1 MVDNVA
7 VDNRAGGVAWGRGGG
22 WVGEVLNL
30 RNIAAF
36 VEALVRFHALGGDAC
51 LREKSVCQR
60 RYRQMSITEAS
71 PKLNSTQGRQ
81 ISQD

>member
-7 VDNRAGGVAWGRGGG
+7 VDNRAGSVAWGRGVDG

-36 VEALVRFHALGGDAC
+36 VEAPLVRFECIGWRC
-51 LREKSVCQR
+51 LPRHR
-60 RYRQMSITEAS
+60 RSF
-71 PKLNSTQGRQ
+71 
-81 ISQD
+81 